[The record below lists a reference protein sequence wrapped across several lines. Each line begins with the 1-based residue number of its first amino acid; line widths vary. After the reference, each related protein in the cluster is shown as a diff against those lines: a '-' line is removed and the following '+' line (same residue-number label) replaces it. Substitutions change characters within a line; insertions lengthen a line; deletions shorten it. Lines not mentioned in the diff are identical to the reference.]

1 MDIKKLK
8 KLIELVESS
17 GIDELEINEDG
28 SSVKIIRRR
37 EQASPNFVTDTHRI
51 TEPSTSSFVTEI
63 PEPNQEAKPSTKE
76 DGHTLKSPMVGV
88 FYRAPSPTSPNF
100 AEIGDKVNVGDPLC
114 IIEAMKMMNQIK
126 ADKAGVIKA
135 ILVDNSQPVEY
146 DQPLFIIS

>member
-37 EQASPNFVTDTHRI
+37 EQASTNFVTDTHRI
-51 TEPSTSSFVTEI
+51 AEPSTSSFVAEI
-63 PEPNQEAKPSTKE
+63 PEPKQEAKPSIQE

-100 AEIGDKVNVGDPLC
+100 AEVGDKVNVGDPLC